1 MQPNQFRLLITAHL
15 AFLAAFIGSAFMPNR
30 YTQEIEATF
39 AAEPVVW
46 LLQGSWLANSLVLV
60 IFAALLSSIVGLY
73 RFKRWARPLA
83 LWTLAAEFVIYL
95 FLGPTVQ
102 STLENT
108 FMYAGNLS
116 WGAVLA
122 LAYFSPPISSR
133 FEE

>member
-1 MQPNQFRLLITAHL
+1 MQPNRFRLLIIAYFVFVV
-15 AFLAAFIGSAFMPNR
+15 AYVGSAFMPGR
-30 YTQEIEATF
+30 YTQEIEAAF

-46 LLQGSWLANSLVLV
+46 LLQGSWLANGLVLV

-83 LWTLAAEFVIYL
+83 LWTLAAEFVIYP
-95 FLGPTVQ
+95 FLGPTLE
-102 STLENT
+102 SALENT
-108 FMYAGNLS
+108 FMFASSLS